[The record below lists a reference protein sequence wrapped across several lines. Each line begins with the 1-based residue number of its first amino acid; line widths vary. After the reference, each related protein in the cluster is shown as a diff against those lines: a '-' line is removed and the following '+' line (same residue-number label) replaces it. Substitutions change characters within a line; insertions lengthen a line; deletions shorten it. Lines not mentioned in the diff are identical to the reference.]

1 MAAELSAHHRRLA
14 QQKRE
19 AIISAATDLFL
30 NHGYDG
36 TSLARIAEG
45 AGVSKST
52 LFKQFPTKAALF
64 EAIVTESWQRDAADA
79 AADTDADADAADAVA
94 QPPAGDLRSGLTV
107 IGHRYAD
114 LMGRPGMTALFRI
127 VIAELPRFPE
137 LGKMQF
143 QLGKLPYFTSVQ
155 HYLESEHQAGNA
167 DVPDA
172 ESAANQ
178 FLGMIANYVL
188 WPRMLLTDWNPAPS
202 DVRYAVEQA
211 VETMLARYS
220 AGRTA

>member
-19 AIISAATDLFL
+19 AITTAATELFL
-30 NHGYDG
+30 ERGYDG
-36 TSLARIAEG
+36 TSLARIAEA

-64 EAIVTESWQRDAADA
+64 EAIVTESWQRDAGDA
-79 AADTDADADAADAVA
+79 AARPRT
-94 QPPAGDLRSGLTV
+94 GDLRSGLTT

-114 LMGRPGMTALFRI
+114 LIGRPGMAALFRI

-137 LGKMQF
+137 LGRMQF
-143 QLGKLPYFTSVQ
+143 ELGKLPYFTSVQ
-155 HYLESEHQAGNA
+155 DYLESEHEAGNA

-172 ESAANQ
+172 TGAANQ

-188 WPRMLLTDWNPAPS
+188 WPRMLLTDWDPTAS
-202 DVRYAVEQA
+202 DVHDAVEQA
-211 VETMLARYS
+211 VQTMLARYAPS
-220 AGRTA
+220 RRPAPEPER

>member
-1 MAAELSAHHRRLA
+1 MAAELTAHHRRLA

-19 AIISAATDLFL
+19 AITSAAAELFL
-30 NHGYDG
+30 DRGYDG
-36 TSLARIAEG
+36 TSLARIAEA

-64 EAIVTESWQRDAADA
+64 EVIVTESWQRDAGDTA
-79 AADTDADADAADAVA
+79 ARP
-94 QPPAGDLRSGLTV
+94 QAGDLRSGLTA

-114 LMGRPGMTALFRI
+114 LIGQPRMTGLFRI
-127 VIAELPRFPE
+127 VISELPRFPE
-137 LGKMQF
+137 LGRMQF
-143 QLGKLPYFTSVQ
+143 RLGKMPYFASVQ
-155 HYLESEHQAGNA
+155 HYLESEHEAGNA

-188 WPRMLLTDWNPAPS
+188 WPRMLLTDWNPTAS
-202 DVRYAVEQA
+202 DIHNAVEEA
-211 VETMLARYS
+211 VQTMLARYAPRPAPTT
-220 AGRTA
+220 AG

>member
-14 QQKRE
+14 QRKRE
-19 AIISAATDLFL
+19 AIITAATELFL
-30 NHGYDG
+30 DRGYDG
-36 TSLARIAEG
+36 TSLARIAEA

-64 EAIVTESWQRDAADA
+64 EAIVAESWQRDADDDA
-79 AADTDADADAADAVA
+79 ARPRT
-94 QPPAGDLRSGLTV
+94 GDLRSGLTA
-107 IGHRYAD
+107 IGRRYAD
-114 LMGRPGMTALFRI
+114 LVGRPGMAALFRI

-137 LGKMQF
+137 LGRMQF

-155 HYLESEHQAGNA
+155 QYLEAEHEAGNA
-167 DVPDA
+167 EVPDA

-188 WPRMLLTDWNPAPS
+188 WPRMLLTDWNPAAS
-202 DVRYAVEQA
+202 DINDAVDEAVR
-211 VETMLARYS
+211 TMLARY
-220 AGRTA
+220 APARRPEPKPEG

>member
-1 MAAELSAHHRRLA
+1 MAAELTAHHRRLA

-19 AIISAATDLFL
+19 AITSAATELFL
-30 NHGYDG
+30 DRGYDG
-36 TSLARIAEG
+36 TSLARIAEA

-64 EAIVTESWQRDAADA
+64 EVIVTESWQRDAGDTA
-79 AADTDADADAADAVA
+79 AR
-94 QPPAGDLRSGLTV
+94 QQAGDLRSGLTA

-114 LMGRPGMTALFRI
+114 LIGQPRMTGLFRI
-127 VIAELPRFPE
+127 VISELPRFPE
-137 LGKMQF
+137 LGRMQF
-143 QLGKLPYFTSVQ
+143 RLGKMPYFASVQ
-155 HYLESEHQAGNA
+155 HYLESEHGAGNA

-188 WPRMLLTDWNPAPS
+188 WPRMLLTDWNPTAS
-202 DVRYAVEQA
+202 DIHNAVEEA
-211 VETMLARYS
+211 VQTMLARY
-220 AGRTA
+220 APRPAPTTAD

>member
-1 MAAELSAHHRRLA
+1 MAAELTAHHRRLA

-19 AIISAATDLFL
+19 AITSAATELFL
-30 NHGYDG
+30 DRGYDG
-36 TSLARIAEG
+36 TSLARIAEA

-64 EAIVTESWQRDAADA
+64 EAIVAESWQRDAGDTA
-79 AADTDADADAADAVA
+79 ARP
-94 QPPAGDLRSGLTV
+94 QAGDLRSGLTA

-114 LMGRPGMTALFRI
+114 LIGQPRMASLFRI

-137 LGKMQF
+137 LGRMQF
-143 QLGKLPYFTSVQ
+143 QLGKLPYFASVQ
-155 HYLESEHQAGNA
+155 HYLESEHEAGNA

-188 WPRMLLTDWNPAPS
+188 WPRMLLTGWDPTAS
-202 DVRYAVEQA
+202 DIHNAVEEA
-211 VETMLARYS
+211 VRTMLARYTPGPPSDPKS
-220 AGRTA
+220 AL

>member
-1 MAAELSAHHRRLA
+1 MAAELTAHHRRLA
-14 QQKRE
+14 RQKRE
-19 AIISAATDLFL
+19 AITSAATELFL
-30 NHGYDG
+30 DRGYDG
-36 TSLARIAEG
+36 TSLARIAEA

-64 EAIVTESWQRDAADA
+64 EAIVTESWRRDAG
-79 AADTDADADAADAVA
+79 DTDVRP
-94 QPPAGDLRSGLTV
+94 QAGDLRSGLTA

-114 LMGRPGMTALFRI
+114 LIGQPRMAGLFRI

-137 LGKMQF
+137 LGRMQF
-143 QLGKLPYFTSVQ
+143 QLGKLPYFASVQ
-155 HYLESEHQAGNA
+155 HYLESEHEAGNA

-188 WPRMLLTDWNPAPS
+188 WPRMLLTGWNPTAS
-202 DVRYAVEQA
+202 GIHNAVEEA
-211 VETMLARYS
+211 VQTMLARYTPDPS
-220 AGRTA
+220 A

>member
-1 MAAELSAHHRRLA
+1 MAAELTAHHRRLA

-19 AIISAATDLFL
+19 AITSAATELFL
-30 NHGYDG
+30 NRGYDG
-36 TSLARIAEG
+36 TSLARIAEA

-64 EAIVTESWQRDAADA
+64 EAIVTESWQRDVGDTAARP
-79 AADTDADADAADAVA
+79 
-94 QPPAGDLRSGLTV
+94 QAGDLRSGLTA

-114 LMGRPGMTALFRI
+114 LIGRPRMAGLFRI

-137 LGKMQF
+137 LGQMQF
-143 QLGKLPYFTSVQ
+143 QLGKLPYFASVQ
-155 HYLESEHQAGNA
+155 HYLESEHEAGNA

-172 ESAANQ
+172 ESATNQ

-188 WPRMLLTDWNPAPS
+188 WPRMLLTGWNPTAS
-202 DVRYAVEQA
+202 EINNAVEEA
-211 VETMLARYS
+211 VQTMLARYTPTHRPDPKPES
-220 AGRTA
+220 PH

>member
-1 MAAELSAHHRRLA
+1 MAAELTAHHRRLA

-19 AIISAATDLFL
+19 AITSAATELFL
-30 NHGYDG
+30 DRGYDG
-36 TSLARIAEG
+36 TSLARIAEA

-64 EAIVTESWQRDAADA
+64 EAIVAESWQRDAGDTA
-79 AADTDADADAADAVA
+79 AR
-94 QPPAGDLRSGLTV
+94 PKAGDLRSGLTA

-114 LMGRPGMTALFRI
+114 LIGQPRMASLFRI

-137 LGKMQF
+137 LGRMQF
-143 QLGKLPYFTSVQ
+143 QLGKLPYFASVQ
-155 HYLESEHQAGNA
+155 HYLESEHEAGNA

-188 WPRMLLTDWNPAPS
+188 WPRMLLTGWDPTAS
-202 DVRYAVEQA
+202 DIHNAVEEA
-211 VETMLARYS
+211 VRTMLARYTPGPPSDPKS
-220 AGRTA
+220 AL

>member
-1 MAAELSAHHRRLA
+1 MT
-14 QQKRE
+14 
-19 AIISAATDLFL
+19 AATGLFL
-30 NHGYDG
+30 DRGYDG
-36 TSLARIAEG
+36 TSLARIAEA

-64 EAIVTESWQRDAADA
+64 EAIVAESWQRDADDA
-79 AADTDADADAADAVA
+79 AARPRT
-94 QPPAGDLRSGLTV
+94 GDLRSGLTA

-114 LMGRPGMTALFRI
+114 LVGRPGMAALFRI

-137 LGKMQF
+137 LGRMQF

-155 HYLESEHQAGNA
+155 HYLEAEHEAGNA
-167 DVPDA
+167 EVPDA

-188 WPRMLLTDWNPAPS
+188 WPRMLLTDWNPTAS
-202 DVRYAVEQA
+202 DIHDAVEEA
-211 VETMLARYS
+211 VRTMLARY
-220 AGRTA
+220 APARRPGPKPEG

>member
-1 MAAELSAHHRRLA
+1 MAAELTAHHRRLA

-19 AIISAATDLFL
+19 AITSAATELFL
-30 NHGYDG
+30 DRGYDG
-36 TSLARIAEG
+36 TSLARIAEA

-64 EAIVTESWQRDAADA
+64 QAIVTESWRRGAGDTAARP
-79 AADTDADADAADAVA
+79 
-94 QPPAGDLRSGLTV
+94 QAGDLRSGLTA

-114 LMGRPGMTALFRI
+114 LIGQPRMAGLFRI

-137 LGKMQF
+137 LGRMQF
-143 QLGKLPYFTSVQ
+143 QLGKLPYFASVQ
-155 HYLESEHQAGNA
+155 HYLQSEHEAGNA

-188 WPRMLLTDWNPAPS
+188 WPRMLLTGWNPAAS
-202 DVRYAVEQA
+202 DIHSVVEEAVQ
-211 VETMLARYS
+211 TMLARYTPNPP
-220 AGRTA
+220 A

>member
-1 MAAELSAHHRRLA
+1 MAAELTAHHRRLA

-19 AIISAATDLFL
+19 AITSAATELFL
-30 NHGYDG
+30 DRGYDG
-36 TSLARIAEG
+36 TSLARIAEA

-64 EAIVTESWQRDAADA
+64 EAIVTESWQRDAGATA
-79 AADTDADADAADAVA
+79 ARP
-94 QPPAGDLRSGLTV
+94 QAGDLRSGLTA

-114 LMGRPGMTALFRI
+114 LIGQPRMAGLFRI

-137 LGKMQF
+137 LGRMQF
-143 QLGKLPYFTSVQ
+143 QLGKLPYFASVQ
-155 HYLESEHQAGNA
+155 HYLESEHEAGNA
-167 DVPDA
+167 DVPDT

-188 WPRMLLTDWNPAPS
+188 WPRMLLTDWNPAAS
-202 DVRYAVEQA
+202 DIHNAVEEA
-211 VETMLARYS
+211 VQTMLARYTPNPP
-220 AGRTA
+220 A

>member
-14 QQKRE
+14 QRKRE
-19 AIISAATDLFL
+19 AIITAATELFL
-30 NHGYDG
+30 DRGYDG
-36 TSLARIAEG
+36 TSLARIAEA

-64 EAIVTESWQRDAADA
+64 EAIVAESWQRDADDDA
-79 AADTDADADAADAVA
+79 ARPRT
-94 QPPAGDLRSGLTV
+94 GDLCSGLTA
-107 IGHRYAD
+107 IGRRYAD
-114 LMGRPGMTALFRI
+114 LVGQPGMAALFRI

-137 LGKMQF
+137 LGRMQF

-155 HYLESEHQAGNA
+155 QYLEAEHEAGNA
-167 DVPDA
+167 EVPDA

-188 WPRMLLTDWNPAPS
+188 WPRMLLTDWNPAAS
-202 DVRYAVEQA
+202 DIHDAVDEAVR
-211 VETMLARYS
+211 TMLARY
-220 AGRTA
+220 APARRPEPKPEG

>member
-19 AIISAATDLFL
+19 AITTAATELFVER
-30 NHGYDG
+30 GYDR
-36 TSLARIAEG
+36 TSLARVADA

-64 EAIVTESWQRDAADA
+64 EAIITESWQRDAGDA
-79 AADTDADADAADAVA
+79 AERPQV
-94 QPPAGDLRSGLTV
+94 GDLRSGLTT
-107 IGHRYAD
+107 IGHRYAE
-114 LMGRPGMTALFRI
+114 LIGQPRMTGLFRI

-137 LGKMQF
+137 LGRMQF
-143 QLGKLPYFTSVQ
+143 QLGKLPYFASVQ
-155 HYLESEHQAGNA
+155 HYLESEHEAGNA
-167 DVPDA
+167 VVPDA

-188 WPRMLLTDWNPAPS
+188 WPRMLLTDWKPTPS
-202 DVRYAVEQA
+202 DVNNAVDEA
-211 VETMLARYS
+211 VQTMLARYTPDTPS
-220 AGRTA
+220 

>member
-1 MAAELSAHHRRLA
+1 MLSAHHRRLA
-14 QQKRE
+14 RRKRA
-19 AIISAATDLFL
+19 AIITAATELFL
-30 NHGYDG
+30 ERGYDG
-36 TSLARIAEG
+36 TSLARIAEA

-64 EAIVTESWQRDAADA
+64 EAIVAESWQRDADDA
-79 AADTDADADAADAVA
+79 AAR
-94 QPPAGDLRSGLTV
+94 PPTGDLRAGLTA

-114 LMGRPGMTALFRI
+114 LVGRPGMAALFRI

-137 LGKMQF
+137 LGRMQF

-155 HYLESEHQAGNA
+155 QYLEAEHEAGNA
-167 DVPDA
+167 EVPDT

-188 WPRMLLTDWNPAPS
+188 WPRMLLTDWNPAAS
-202 DVRYAVEQA
+202 DIDNAVEEA
-211 VETMLARYS
+211 VRTMLARY
-220 AGRTA
+220 ARARRPDPKPEG

>member
-1 MAAELSAHHRRLA
+1 MAAELTAHHRRLA
-14 QQKRE
+14 RQKRE
-19 AIISAATDLFL
+19 AITAAATELFL
-30 NHGYDG
+30 DRGYDR
-36 TSLARIAEG
+36 TSLARIAET

-64 EAIVTESWQRDAADA
+64 EAIVTESWQRDTGDTGDTGDTAARP
-79 AADTDADADAADAVA
+79 
-94 QPPAGDLRSGLTV
+94 QAGDLRAGLTA

-114 LMGRPGMTALFRI
+114 LVGQPRMAGLFRI

-137 LGKMQF
+137 LGRMQF
-143 QLGKLPYFTSVQ
+143 QLGKLPYFASVQ
-155 HYLESEHQAGNA
+155 HYLEAEHDAGNA

-188 WPRMLLTDWNPAPS
+188 WPRMLLTGWNPPAS
-202 DVRYAVEQA
+202 DIQHAVEEA
-211 VETMLARYS
+211 VRTMLARYTPDPG
-220 AGRTA
+220 A

>member
-14 QQKRE
+14 QRKRE
-19 AIISAATDLFL
+19 AIITAATELFL
-30 NHGYDG
+30 DRGYDG
-36 TSLARIAEG
+36 TSLARIAEA

-64 EAIVTESWQRDAADA
+64 EAIVAESWQRDADDDA
-79 AADTDADADAADAVA
+79 ARPRT
-94 QPPAGDLRSGLTV
+94 GDLRSGLTA
-107 IGHRYAD
+107 IGRRYAD
-114 LMGRPGMTALFRI
+114 LVGRPGMAALFRI

-137 LGKMQF
+137 LGRMQF

-155 HYLESEHQAGNA
+155 QYLEAEHEAGNA
-167 DVPDA
+167 EVPDA

-188 WPRMLLTDWNPAPS
+188 WPRMLLTDWNPAAS
-202 DVRYAVEQA
+202 DINDAVDEAVR
-211 VETMLARYS
+211 TMLARY
-220 AGRTA
+220 APDRRPDPKPEA

>member
-1 MAAELSAHHRRLA
+1 MAAELTAHHRRLA

-19 AIISAATDLFL
+19 AITSAATELFL
-30 NHGYDG
+30 DRGYDG
-36 TSLARIAEG
+36 TSLARIAEA

-64 EAIVTESWQRDAADA
+64 EVIVTESWQRDAG
-79 AADTDADADAADAVA
+79 DTVA
-94 QPPAGDLRSGLTV
+94 RPQAGDLRSGLTA

-114 LMGRPGMTALFRI
+114 LIGQPRMTGLFRI
-127 VIAELPRFPE
+127 VISELPRFPE
-137 LGKMQF
+137 LGRMQF
-143 QLGKLPYFTSVQ
+143 RLGKMPYFASVQ
-155 HYLESEHQAGNA
+155 NYLESEHEAGNA

-188 WPRMLLTDWNPAPS
+188 WPRMLLTDWNPTAS
-202 DVRYAVEQA
+202 DIHNAVEEA
-211 VETMLARYS
+211 VQTMLARYAPDS
-220 AGRTA
+220 PA

>member
-19 AIISAATDLFL
+19 AITTAATGLFL
-30 NHGYDG
+30 DRGYDG
-36 TSLARIAEG
+36 TSLSRIAET

-64 EAIVTESWQRDAADA
+64 EAIVTESWQRDVGH
-79 AADTDADADAADAVA
+79 AVGR
-94 QPPAGDLRSGLTV
+94 PRTGDLRSGLTA
-107 IGHRYAD
+107 IGRHYAD
-114 LMGRPGMTALFRI
+114 LVGRPNMAALFRI

-137 LGKMQF
+137 LGRMQF
-143 QLGKLPYFTSVQ
+143 ELGKLPYFTSVQ
-155 HYLESEHQAGNA
+155 HYLESEHEAGNA

-172 ESAANQ
+172 ASAANQ

-188 WPRMLLTDWNPAPS
+188 WPRMLLTDWHPAAS
-202 DVRYAVEQA
+202 DIDDAVEEA
-211 VETMLARYS
+211 VQTMLARY
-220 AGRTA
+220 ARTRRPDPKPEH

>member
-1 MAAELSAHHRRLA
+1 MAAELSTHHRRLA

-30 NHGYDG
+30 NRGYDG

-45 AGVSKST
+45 AAVSKST

-64 EAIVTESWQRDAADA
+64 EAIVTESWQRDAGG
-79 AADTDADADAADAVA
+79 AVA
-94 QPPAGDLRSGLTV
+94 RPQAGDLRSGLTS

-114 LMGRPGMTALFRI
+114 LIGRPRI

-137 LGKMQF
+137 LGRMQF

-155 HYLESEHQAGNA
+155 HYLESEHEAGNA

-188 WPRMLLTDWNPAPS
+188 WPRMLLTDWNPTAA
-202 DVRYAVEQA
+202 DIRYAVEQA
-211 VETMLARYS
+211 VETMLARYTTDRP
-220 AGRTA
+220 A

>member
-19 AIISAATDLFL
+19 AITTAATELFL
-30 NHGYDG
+30 DRGYDG
-36 TSLARIAEG
+36 TSLARIAEA

-52 LFKQFPTKAALF
+52 LFKRFPTKAALF
-64 EAIVTESWQRDAADA
+64 EAIVAESWQRDAGDA
-79 AADTDADADAADAVA
+79 AARPQT
-94 QPPAGDLRSGLTV
+94 GDLRSGLTA

-114 LMGRPGMTALFRI
+114 LVGRPGMTALFRI

-137 LGKMQF
+137 LGRMQF

-155 HYLESEHQAGNA
+155 HYLESEHEAGNA

-172 ESAANQ
+172 ASAANQ

-188 WPRMLLTDWNPAPS
+188 WPRMLLTDWNPTAS
-202 DVRYAVEQA
+202 DIHDAVEQA
-211 VETMLARYS
+211 VQTMLARYS
-220 AGRTA
+220 PTRRPDPKPEH

>member
-1 MAAELSAHHRRLA
+1 MAAELTAHHRRLA

-19 AIISAATDLFL
+19 AITSAATELFL
-30 NHGYDG
+30 DRGYDG
-36 TSLARIAEG
+36 TSLARIAEA

-64 EAIVTESWQRDAADA
+64 EAIVTESWERDAGDTA
-79 AADTDADADAADAVA
+79 AR
-94 QPPAGDLRSGLTV
+94 PRAGDLRSGLTA

-114 LMGRPGMTALFRI
+114 LIGRPRMAGLFRI

-137 LGKMQF
+137 LGRMQF
-143 QLGKLPYFTSVQ
+143 QLGKLPYFASVQ
-155 HYLESEHQAGNA
+155 RYLESEHVAGNA

-188 WPRMLLTDWNPAPS
+188 WPRMLLTGWNPASS
-202 DVRYAVEQA
+202 DIRNAVEEA
-211 VETMLARYS
+211 VETMLARY
-220 AGRTA
+220 APGPPA